1 MKQNPRKMIEMRMRV
16 KISLALA
23 AIAVVAFL
31 VIVAAVNVFVL
42 PAFERAESEEVGEGL
57 TRALNVINIS
67 ISQIES
73 STKDWAYWDDT
84 YQFLQGN
91 YAGYPESNVVPGS
104 FESLKVNVM
113 LFLDPD
119 GGLVLGKAYDYANS
133 EEIPLPEGLHEELGG
148 LASLAMEG
156 GKSGILVLPGGPMLF
171 SVQPVLKSS
180 REGPPAGALFMG
192 RFLDQRAVDSIS
204 QTILLPVSLQPY
216 DSLALPEEFA
226 SAKDALASGGT
237 AVVPINSSTVL
248 GYAMIK
254 DVSGSPSLALGVSLD
269 RHFYRTSLAALAHS
283 VSSAFL
289 TLSFSFIALYAL
301 IEIGFMRKISRL
313 RNEIIEIGERRD
325 FSRRVREEGDDEISD
340 LAKSANWMLSSLE
353 SSSEELKRYAA
364 HLKELVEEQTAKLRE
379 KERLAAIGETAAMVG
394 HDLRNPLQSIM
405 NIAYLME
412 QEGSSLPPDKR
423 EALSKWIK
431 RLRDNVAYM
440 DKIVSD
446 LQDFTRPFNA
456 KKEEVD
462 LGQLFKDLLD
472 ELKIPKDVQVDI
484 EIKPGAERALT
495 DPQILK
501 RILHNLVNNALQ
513 AMPDGGTLTLA
524 ASLSGGELRIEV
536 RDTGVGMDE
545 ETLKRIFTP
554 LFTTK
559 AKGTGL
565 GLAVCKRL
573 VEGLGGRIEVKSS
586 KGAGTTFMLVLPAS
600 SGTERQK

>member
-1 MKQNPRKMIEMRMRV
+1 
-16 KISLALA
+16 
-23 AIAVVAFL
+23 
-31 VIVAAVNVFVL
+31 
-42 PAFERAESEEVGEGL
+42 
-57 TRALNVINIS
+57 
-67 ISQIES
+67 
-73 STKDWAYWDDT
+73 
-84 YQFLQGN
+84 
-91 YAGYPESNVVPGS
+91 
-104 FESLKVNVM
+104 
-113 LFLDPD
+113 
-119 GGLVLGKAYDYANS
+119 
-133 EEIPLPEGLHEELGG
+133 
-148 LASLAMEG
+148 
-156 GKSGILVLPGGPMLF
+156 
-171 SVQPVLKSS
+171 VQPVLKSS

-237 AVVPINSSTVL
+237 AIVPINSSTVL

-289 TLSFSFIALYAL
+289 TISFSFIALYAL

-353 SSSEELKRYAA
+353 SSSEELKRYAV

-586 KGAGTTFMLVLPAS
+586 KGAGTTFTLVLPAS
-600 SGTERQK
+600 SGPERQK